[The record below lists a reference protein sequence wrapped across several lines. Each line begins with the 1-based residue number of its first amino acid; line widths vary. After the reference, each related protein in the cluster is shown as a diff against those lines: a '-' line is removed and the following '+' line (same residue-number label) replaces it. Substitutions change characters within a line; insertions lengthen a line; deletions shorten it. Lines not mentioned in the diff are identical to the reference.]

1 MGFSQEDESEKPEAA
16 WENPVLVIVRGIKYN
31 ESYKMLTG
39 GICMGSYL
47 NPGNEAFAVA
57 LNSEIYVDK
66 TGLLTYTN
74 KVMNT
79 LQGYICNSR
88 PRRFGKSITA
98 NMLTAYYS
106 KGCSSKEM
114 FSGLE
119 ISRAKDFEKHL
130 NQYDVI
136 HFDVQWCMMDA
147 GNADCVVEYIN
158 NGILQE
164 LKEKYGE
171 LIPDTVKTAYG
182 AMSYIKAASGNKFV
196 VIIDEWD
203 VLIRDEAQNHK
214 VQEEYIDFLR
224 GMFKGSEPSKYIALA
239 YLTGILPIKKLKT
252 QSALNNFEE
261 FTMLDAGRMAP
272 YVGFTEEEV
281 HDLCDRYGQIYEQVK
296 LWYDGYS
303 LEGYQVYNPKAVVS
317 LMLNGKY
324 KSYWS
329 NTGSYEAIVPLINM
343 NFDGLRAAIIEMMS
357 GAAVDVDVTSFQNDT
372 VSFANRDDVLTYLIH
387 LGYLAYDQDRE
398 QVFIPNEEIRHELNN
413 AVKRNKWNEMI
424 TFQKESADLLD
435 ATLDM
440 DEKAVADGIE
450 RIHQEYSSVIQ
461 YNDENSLSSVLTIAY
476 LSSMQYYFQP
486 VRELPTGRGFA
497 DFVYL
502 PKPEY
507 RTSYPALLVELKWN
521 KSTDTAIE
529 QIWDKK
535 YPDSILEYTGNILLV
550 GINYNKKTKE
560 HECRI
565 EKIKR

>member
-1 MGFSQEDESEKPEAA
+1 MYNEYRKDHNVNRKEAA
-16 WENPVLVIVRGIKYN
+16 
-31 ESYKMLTG
+31 
-39 GICMGSYL
+39 MGRFL
-47 NPGNEAFAVA
+47 NPGNEAFSEVIH
-57 LNSEIYVDK
+57 SEIYVDK
-66 TGLLTYTN
+66 TPLLEYTN
-74 KVMNT
+74 RVISTTSKF
-79 LQGYICNSR
+79 ICSSR

-98 NMLTAYYS
+98 EMLSAYYS
-106 KGCSSKEM
+106 KGSD
-114 FSGLE
+114 
-119 ISRAKDFEKHL
+119 SRELFADYAIHKAEACEKHL

-136 HFDVQWCMMDA
+136 QFDVQWCMMDA

-171 LIPDTVKTAYG
+171 LIPDTVKTVYG
-182 AMSYIKAASGNKFV
+182 AMSYIKAAAGNKFV

-272 YVGFTEEEV
+272 YVGFTEAEV
-281 HDLCDRYGQIYEQVK
+281 HDLCDRYGQNYEQVK
-296 LWYDGYS
+296 SWYDGYS

-343 NFDGLRAAIIEMMS
+343 NFDGLRAVIIEMMS

-372 VSFANRDDVLTYLIH
+372 VSFANRDDILTYLIH
-387 LGYLAYDQDRE
+387 LGYLAYDQDRQ

-424 TFQKESADLLD
+424 TFQKESTDLLD

-440 DEKAVADGIE
+440 DEKAVADGVE

-476 LSSMQYYFQP
+476 LSSMQYYFKP
-486 VRELPTGRGFA
+486 VRELPAGRGFA

-521 KSTDTAIE
+521 KSTDTAME
-529 QIWDKK
+529 QIRDKK
-535 YPDSILEYTGNILLV
+535 YPDSILEYTGDLLLV

-565 EKIKR
+565 EKIKK

>member
-1 MGFSQEDESEKPEAA
+1 MNRKEAA
-16 WENPVLVIVRGIKYN
+16 
-31 ESYKMLTG
+31 
-39 GICMGSYL
+39 MGRFL
-47 NPGNEAFAVA
+47 NPGNEAFSEVIH
-57 LNSEIYVDK
+57 SEIYVDK
-66 TGLLTYTN
+66 TPLLEYTN
-74 KVMNT
+74 RVISTTSKF
-79 LQGYICNSR
+79 ICSSR

-98 NMLTAYYS
+98 EMLSAYYS
-106 KGCSSKEM
+106 KGSD
-114 FSGLE
+114 
-119 ISRAKDFEKHL
+119 SRELFADYAIHKAESFEKHL

-171 LIPDTVKTAYG
+171 LIPDTVKTVYG
-182 AMSYIKAASGNKFV
+182 AMSYIKAAAGNKFV

-224 GMFKGSEPSKYIALA
+224 GMFKGAEPSKYIALA

-272 YVGFTEEEV
+272 YVGFTEAEV
-281 HDLCDRYGQIYEQVK
+281 HDLCDRYGQNYEQVK
-296 LWYDGYS
+296 SWYDGYS

-372 VSFANRDDVLTYLIH
+372 VSFANRDDILTYLIH
-387 LGYLAYDQDRE
+387 LGYLAYDQDRQ

-424 TFQKESADLLD
+424 TFQKESTDLLD

-440 DEKAVADGIE
+440 DEKAVADGVE

-476 LSSMQYYFQP
+476 LSSMQYYFKP
-486 VRELPTGRGFA
+486 IRELPAGRGFE

-507 RTSYPALLVELKWN
+507 KTSYPALLVELKWN
-521 KSTDTAIE
+521 KSTDTAME
-529 QIWDKK
+529 QIRDKK
-535 YPDSILEYTGNILLV
+535 YPDSILEYTGDLLLV
-550 GINYNKKTKE
+550 GINYNKRTKE

-565 EKIKR
+565 EKIKK

>member
-1 MGFSQEDESEKPEAA
+1 MGRF
-16 WENPVLVIVRGIKYN
+16 
-31 ESYKMLTG
+31 
-39 GICMGSYL
+39 L
-47 NPGNEAFAVA
+47 NPGNEAFSEVIH
-57 LNSEIYVDK
+57 SEIYVDK
-66 TGLLTYTN
+66 TPLLEYTN
-74 KVMNT
+74 KVIST
-79 LQGYICNSR
+79 TSKFICSSR

-98 NMLTAYYS
+98 EMLSAYYS
-106 KGCSSKEM
+106 KGCD
-114 FSGLE
+114 
-119 ISRAKDFEKHL
+119 SRALFADYAICKASSFEKHL
-130 NQYDVI
+130 NQDDVI

-147 GNADCVVEYIN
+147 GNADQVVEYIN
-158 NGILQE
+158 HGILQE

-214 VQEEYIDFLR
+214 VQEKYIDFLR